1 MKNKLSVGLAAIVV
15 FLLVCIVFLFW
26 PSGYGKVSPDAYE
39 AAKAIYGACMSE
51 SGERLRLVTSLVDG
65 DSDGDSGDDSIRK
78 LEISD
83 TERQWLQLMIEKAEG
98 GDWKVAAAQARQM
111 MKDQVDF

>member
-65 DSDGDSGDDSIRK
+65 DSEDDSIRK